1 MRYRIALCGFSDFE
15 YRAMHFS
22 FEHRP
27 TSDEIQYEVVDAL
40 AEADFAVVDA
50 DSPPAVKGVVQSR
63 RVPHAVFVGSV
74 APGGSTLLLPR
85 PIDPTRILRMLDALS
100 VSAGVKARAPAHPPT
115 TRREPPAGRELP
127 VLDEVIPA
135 APPGPAGA
143 SARAARSAPAG
154 PAQAPSSHSAKTV
167 ARAAARR
174 ARLVRDRDEQPTGE
188 LLRDV
193 MVLDPDEASG
203 TVLCVLLERF
213 GFSTERLSS
222 IDQALEEL
230 DTRAFA
236 AFFLTIA
243 LDPAE
248 ESDGLGLL
256 QRIQSLPAL
265 EGYAPPA
272 VLIVT
277 AQLRPADRVRATLAG
292 VGEPLIKP
300 VSRGDVARALER
312 CGVPLPADSR
322 RV

>member
-63 RVPHAVFVGSV
+63 RVPHAVFVGAV
-74 APGGSTLLLPR
+74 APGGSRLLLPR

-100 VSAGVKARAPAHPPT
+100 ISAGVKARAPARPPA

-127 VLDEVIPA
+127 VLDEVIPVT
-135 APPGPAGA
+135 PPDGA
-143 SARAARSAPAG
+143 SARPARSAPAG
-154 PAQAPSSHSAKTV
+154 PAQAPSSHIAKTA

-174 ARLVRDRDEQPTGE
+174 ARLVRDRDDQPAVE
-188 LLRDV
+188 PLRDV

-203 TVLCVLLERF
+203 TMLCVLLERF
-213 GFSTERLSS
+213 GFSTERVST
-222 IDQALEEL
+222 IAQALEEL

-248 ESDGLGLL
+248 ESDGLALL
-256 QRIQSLPAL
+256 QRIQSMPAL
-265 EGYAPPA
+265 EGYSPPA
-272 VLIVT
+272 VLLVT